1 MQPWDLAA
9 GILLIREAGG
19 FTADC
24 DSEANPMQ
32 TGNIVAANADLLP
45 IIKRELAAAKKIT
58 GA

>member
-1 MQPWDLAA
+1 
-9 GILLIREAGG
+9 
-19 FTADC
+19 
-24 DSEANPMQ
+24 MQ

>member
-1 MQPWDLAA
+1 LAA